1 MRRGQ
6 LLSFKYYH
14 DDKFIGVDPGP
25 LTLLEFISNEHTC
38 NRICCLN
45 KEHIDFHS
53 IIKSNNASDLPE
65 SFEIY

>member
-6 LLSFKYYH
+6 LLSFKHYH
-14 DDKFIGVDPGP
+14 DDKFIGVDTDP
-25 LTLLEFISNEHTC
+25 LTLLDFISNVT
-38 NRICCLN
+38 
-45 KEHIDFHS
+45 EHIDFHS